1 MTEPALLRVFSSDM
15 GDEVGD
21 SPSCFMDSTVLGI
34 IFRKKENLEILA
46 IYTRHICVLTKRIF
60 NYLKLRNLHYLTL
73 HTVKHTFK
81 GIKVESP
88 DDFVTGIFISHNGI
102 E

>member
-1 MTEPALLRVFSSDM
+1 M

-34 IFRKKENLEILA
+34 IRNNIQKKKKENLEILA

-81 GIKVESP
+81 GVKVESP
-88 DDFVTGIFISHNGI
+88 DDFVTGIFISHSEI